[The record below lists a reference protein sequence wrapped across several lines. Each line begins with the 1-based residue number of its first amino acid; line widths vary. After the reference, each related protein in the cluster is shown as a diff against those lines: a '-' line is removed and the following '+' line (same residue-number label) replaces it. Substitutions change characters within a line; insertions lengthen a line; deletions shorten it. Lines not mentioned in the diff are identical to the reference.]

1 MKDKDNNVDNKEGE
15 EDGDEDDDE
24 EDEDE
29 EEEEEEID
37 YEKRYP
43 DAFPGDHCVSLRKN
57 SPRNGMCGDLIEEVI
72 ENETRVD
79 FFIDPTKIDPQQLSS
94 F

>member
-1 MKDKDNNVDNKEGE
+1 VKDKDNNGDDKEGE
-15 EDGDEDDDE
+15 DGG
-24 EDEDE
+24 DEDE
-29 EEEEEEID
+29 EEDDVDEEEID

-79 FFIDPTKIDPQQLSS
+79 FFIDPTKIDPQQLPS